1 LLKKYADFS
10 LFRGK
15 RSIFA
20 TLNGKRAPQSPCI
33 GGEVRKTPLIPLHR
47 GRGWGGEVR
56 V

>member
-20 TLNGKRAPQSPCI
+20 TLKGK
-33 GGEVRKTPLIPLHR
+33 ETPSIPLLR
-47 GRGWGGEVR
+47 GRVRGERLEVR